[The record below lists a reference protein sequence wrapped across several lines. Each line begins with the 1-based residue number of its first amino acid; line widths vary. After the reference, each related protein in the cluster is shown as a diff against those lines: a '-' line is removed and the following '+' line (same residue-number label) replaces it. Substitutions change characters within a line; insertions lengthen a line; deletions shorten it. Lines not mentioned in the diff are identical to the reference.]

1 MLHLQAVAKESSF
14 DIVSRVDWQEV
25 KNAVDQAKRE
35 LTNRY
40 DFKGSASEI
49 TLGAEDIQ
57 LSSDDEFKLGQLRD
71 IMESKL
77 IKRSIDLRHVDYGN
91 VTPGSKMTVHQ
102 TLSFKKGISQELGKT
117 ISKAIRDSKL
127 KVSSQIQG
135 DELRVSGKD
144 KDDLQKV
151 IALVKGLDLPVPV
164 DFVNYR

>member
-1 MLHLQAVAKESSF
+1 VAKESSF

-35 LTNRY
+35 LANRY
-40 DFKGSASEI
+40 DFKGSSSEI
-49 TLGAEDIQ
+49 SLGAETID
-57 LSSDDEFKLGQLRD
+57 LTSDDEFKLSQLRD

-77 IKRSIDLRHVDYGN
+77 IKRSIDLRHVEHGSI
-91 VTPGSKMTVHQ
+91 TPGSKMTVHQ
-102 TLSFKKGISQELGKT
+102 ALSFKKGITQDLGKT

-127 KVSSQIQG
+127 KVTSQIQG